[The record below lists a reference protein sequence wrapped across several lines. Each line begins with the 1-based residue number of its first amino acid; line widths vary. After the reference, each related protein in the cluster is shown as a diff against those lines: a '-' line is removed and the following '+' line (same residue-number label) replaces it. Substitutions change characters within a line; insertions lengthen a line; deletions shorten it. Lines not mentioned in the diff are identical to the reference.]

1 MSNADLKTPQAAHDL
16 AKLDVILAKYPRN
29 EASLIM
35 VLQDVQEEYRYL
47 PCDVLIEVAKALD
60 LPKSKVFAVGTF
72 YKAFSFD
79 PMGRI
84 NVKVCMGTAC
94 HVRGA
99 NMVLESLERDLDL
112 TEPGNTAD
120 LEYTLETVNCVG
132 ACGMA
137 PVVVIDEKYFAE
149 VRPEKTGKL
158 LKKGA
163 K

>member
-1 MSNADLKTPQAAHDL
+1 MSNADIQTPQAAHDL
-16 AKLDVILAKYPRN
+16 TKLEAILAKYPRN

-35 VLQDVQEEYRYL
+35 VLQDVQDSYRYL

-60 LPKSKVFAVGTF
+60 LPKAKVFAVGTF
-72 YKAFSFD
+72 YKAFSLD

-99 NMVLESLERDLDL
+99 SMVLESLERDLDL
-112 TEPGNTAD
+112 DEPGNTAD
-120 LEYTLETVNCVG
+120 LEYRLETVNCVG

-137 PVVVIDEKYFAE
+137 PVVVVDEKYFPE
-149 VRPEKTGKL
+149 VKPEKTEKL
-158 LKKGA
+158 LKGVK
-163 K
+163 

>member
-1 MSNADLKTPQAAHDL
+1 MSNADLKTPQAANDFT
-16 AKLDVILAKYPRN
+16 KLEAILARYPHN
-29 EASLIM
+29 ETSLIM
-35 VLQDVQEEYRYL
+35 VLQDVQEDYRYL

-99 NMVLESLERDLDL
+99 SMVLEAIERDLDL

-137 PVVVIDEKYFAE
+137 PVVVVDEKYYAE
-149 VRPEKTGKL
+149 VKPDKTEKL
-158 LKKGA
+158 LKMGA

>member
-1 MSNADLKTPQAAHDL
+1 MSNAELKTPQAAHDL
-16 AKLDVILAKYPRN
+16 TKLEAILAKYPCN
-29 EASLIM
+29 ESSLIM

-47 PCDVLIEVAKALD
+47 PSDVMVEVAKELG

-72 YKAFSFD
+72 YKTFSFE
-79 PMGRI
+79 PKGRH

-94 HVRGA
+94 HVRGSS
-99 NMVLESLERDLDL
+99 MVLESLERELGL
-112 TEPGNTAD
+112 KGPGNTAD

-137 PVVVIDEKYFAE
+137 PVVMVDEKYFAE
-149 VRPEKTGKL
+149 VKPEKVKKL
-158 LKKGA
+158 LKKEV

>member
-1 MSNADLKTPQAAHDL
+1 MSNADLKTPQAAHDFT
-16 AKLDVILAKYPRN
+16 KLEAIIAKYPHT

-47 PCDVLIEVAKALD
+47 PCDVLIEVAKSLD

-72 YKAFSFD
+72 YKAFSLD

-99 NMVLESLERDLDL
+99 TMVLEAIERDLNL
-112 TEPGNTAD
+112 TEPGNTPD
-120 LEYTLETVNCVG
+120 LEYRLETVNCVG

-137 PVVVIDEKYFAE
+137 PVVVVDEKYFPE
-149 VRPEKTGKL
+149 VKPEKTEKL
-158 LKKGA
+158 LKGA

>member
-1 MSNADLKTPQAAHDL
+1 MSNADIKTPQAAHDFT
-16 AKLDVILAKYPRN
+16 KLEAILAKYPRE

-35 VLQDVQEEYRYL
+35 ILQDVQEEYRYL
-47 PCDVLIEVAKALD
+47 PCDVLMEVGKALN

-72 YKAFSFD
+72 YKAFSLD

-99 NMVLESLERDLDL
+99 QMVLESLERGLGL
-112 TEPGNTAD
+112 TGPGNTAD
-120 LEYTLETVNCVG
+120 LEYTLKTVNCVG

-137 PVVVIDEKYFAE
+137 PVVVVDEKYYAE
-149 VRPEKTGKL
+149 VQPDKTDKL

-163 K
+163 Q

>member
-1 MSNADLKTPQAAHDL
+1 MSNADIKTPQAACDFT
-16 AKLDVILAKYPRN
+16 KLEAILAKYPN
-29 EASLIM
+29 DETSLIM
-35 VLQDVQEEYRYL
+35 VLQDIQEEYRYL
-47 PCDVLIEVAKALD
+47 PCDVLIETANRLGV
-60 LPKSKVFAVGTF
+60 PKSKVFAVGTF
-72 YKAFSFD
+72 YKAFSLD
-79 PMGRI
+79 PMGRV

-99 NMVLESLERDLDL
+99 GMVLESLEREMDLS
-112 TEPGNTAD
+112 EPGTTPD

-137 PVVVIDEKYFAE
+137 PVVVVDEKYFAE
-149 VRPEKTGKL
+149 VAPEKVGKL